1 MIIFHKYC
9 LIGSEEGAQRS
20 QSKEAIE
27 KEIVREF
34 GSEEEK
40 GQGGEKWIWG
50 WGEEGL

>member
-27 KEIVREF
+27 KEIEREF
-34 GSEEEK
+34 GPGE
-40 GQGGEKWIWG
+40 GQGGEGWIWG